1 MKKQTNKA
9 IWTLIDLWIGIVLY
23 FVLFEVIGLIFV
35 TNRIPYTLGLL
46 TGCVTAAFLAWHMY
60 DSLDTALDLGVENAV
75 KYTKKSSAL
84 RLLVMLV
91 VALAG
96 MKFSLL
102 SFPATIVGILGL
114 KISAFFQPYTNSHI
128 TKKIFKKKGR

>member
-1 MKKQTNKA
+1 MRKQTNKA
-9 IWTLIDLWIGIVLY
+9 VWTLIDLWIGIILY
-23 FVLFEVIGLIFV
+23 FILFEIIGLIFV
-35 TNRIPYTLGLL
+35 TNRISYTLGLL
-46 TGCVTAAFLAWHMY
+46 IGCITAAVLAWNMY
-60 DSLDTALDLGVENAV
+60 SSLDTALDMAESDAV
-75 KYTKKSSAL
+75 KYTRKSSAT
-84 RLLVMLV
+84 RWLVMLV

-102 SFPATIVGILGL
+102 SFPAVITGILGL

>member
-1 MKKQTNKA
+1 MRKQTNKA
-9 IWTLIDLWIGIVLY
+9 IWTLIDLWIGICVY
-23 FVLFEVIGLIFV
+23 FLLFETIGLIFV
-35 TNRIPYTLGLL
+35 PNRLTYTLGLL

-60 DSLDTALDLGVENAV
+60 DSLDTALDRGEEDAV
-75 KYTKKSSAL
+75 KHSKKSSAL

-102 SFPATIVGILGL
+102 SFPAVIIGILGL

-128 TKKIFKKKGR
+128 TKKILKKKGR